1 MLIVKLRLY
10 LVANV
15 RIKSFV
21 KFKFSKIFKKLM
33 PYRDRCISS
42 KKKLMIE
49 TSYIY
54 DSLDYVLSIMSQCF
68 IPINTTY
75 IKSFMKSQKKL
86 KKLPWVGTR
95 EIFFVNFRYQKQ
107 GRVYRKFRKMNFLN
121 IFLKI

>member
-1 MLIVKLRLY
+1 
-10 LVANV
+10 
-15 RIKSFV
+15 
-21 KFKFSKIFKKLM
+21 M

-107 GRVYRKFRKMNFLN
+107 GRVFRATILLIRILDSGATKKLIAKSLYF
-121 IFLKI
+121 FSEYF

>member
-15 RIKSFV
+15 RIKIFV
-21 KFKFSKIFKKLM
+21 KFKFSKNLKKLM
-33 PYRDRCISS
+33 PYRCISS

-107 GRVYRKFRKMNFLN
+107 GRVF
-121 IFLKI
+121 